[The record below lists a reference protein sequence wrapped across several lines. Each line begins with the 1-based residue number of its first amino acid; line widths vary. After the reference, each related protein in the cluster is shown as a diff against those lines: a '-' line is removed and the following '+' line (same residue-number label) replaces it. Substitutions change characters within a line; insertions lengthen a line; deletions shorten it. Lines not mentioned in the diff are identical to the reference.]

1 MDMMQ
6 LLEHVQIYALLTPRE
21 QSKFL
26 DAVVERSFDTGE
38 NLIVEGDTAEH
49 FFILKIGTVR
59 VTTRAI
65 DGSAV
70 VLVPE
75 LKRGDSFGEVALITG
90 FKRTATITATSPV
103 KAMTLSRSVFIDLFG
118 GMAVLLSHRLEKH
131 VLSSPNAEARMRSFG
146 KSCPIPRCA
155 RSGRAARF
163 PDQSP
168 DQVDSQQQHS

>member
-26 DAVVERSFDTGE
+26 ESVIERSYETNED
-38 NLIVEGDTAEH
+38 LIVEGDTAED
-49 FFILKIGTVR
+49 FFIVKDGTVH
-59 VTTRAI
+59 VTKRAPN
-65 DGSAV
+65 GSSV

-75 LKRGDSFGEVALITG
+75 LKRGDSFGEVALIAEG
-90 FKRTATITATSPV
+90 KRTATITATSPV

-118 GMAVLLSHRLEKH
+118 GMVELLSNRLEKH

-146 KSCPIPRCA
+146 KSCPIPRSVS
-155 RSGRAARF
+155 RPG
-163 PDQSP
+163 
-168 DQVDSQQQHS
+168 